1 MSLVPSLLQAI
12 VQANGEAMV
21 MHAGEKPYVVAPTGQ
36 IELASRALTLEA
48 VTGVVAQLLPADYR
62 RALEEFDA
70 VQYELPPQPEFPR
83 ESFTVVVARGGDD
96 VWAEI
101 RRRQVPD
108 EDQVPAEFFG
118 APPPV
123 ASAAAPQDVEA
134 DTVVLDEI
142 PAPLLTERPGAV
154 ERQVPREFLGRPA
167 GGPAARAQP
176 FA

>member
-12 VQANGEAMV
+12 VQAKGEAMV

-48 VTGVVAQLLPADYR
+48 VTGIVAQLLPADYQ

-70 VQYELPPQPEFPR
+70 VQYELPPQPEFPH
-83 ESFTVVVARGGDD
+83 EHFTVVAARGGDD

-108 EDQVPAEFFG
+108 EDRIPEEFFG
-118 APPPV
+118 APPPPMG
-123 ASAAAPQDVEA
+123 SAEQSRYIED
-134 DTVVLDEI
+134 DTIVLDEI
-142 PAPLLTERPGAV
+142 PIAIS
-154 ERQVPREFLGRPA
+154 
-167 GGPAARAQP
+167 
-176 FA
+176 

>member
-48 VTGVVAQLLPADYR
+48 VTGIVAQLLPADYQ

-83 ESFTVVVARGGDD
+83 ENFTVVVARGGDD
-96 VWAEI
+96 VWTEI

-108 EDQVPAEFFG
+108 EDRIPEEFFG
-118 APPPV
+118 APPPHV
-123 ASAAAPQDVEA
+123 ASAEQPQYVEEDA
-134 DTVVLDEI
+134 VILDEI
-142 PAPLLTERPGAV
+142 SELPTQLSTEFPTQAGRKPAV
-154 ERQVPREFLGRPA
+154 ESALQM
-167 GGPAARAQP
+167 
-176 FA
+176 